1 MGQGKKASAPPEL
14 NYMDHLAVKF
24 QQSETTCSFMMLWNT
39 SIFDFSSPFQ
49 YFQSYTLLFQFS
61 AQNIVGAKQ
70 HLEIEGKIDALLK
83 APHIQINM
91 MKWQKT
97 LHLAEE
103 LTQTHSNLDSIIF

>member
-1 MGQGKKASAPPEL
+1 M
-14 NYMDHLAVKF
+14 
-24 QQSETTCSFMMLWNT
+24 
-39 SIFDFSSPFQ
+39 
-49 YFQSYTLLFQFS
+49 
-61 AQNIVGAKQ
+61 GAKQ

-83 APHIQINM
+83 APHIQINV